1 MMPGNALARERSQT
15 IPCVHRLDNSAV
27 SRNRIGMTDDAPPQD
42 WYPLRHMET
51 IRYADTLIE
60 FRAEVRWPG
69 LVGMLRRLGE

>member
-1 MMPGNALARERSQT
+1 
-15 IPCVHRLDNSAV
+15 
-27 SRNRIGMTDDAPPQD
+27 MTDDAPPQD